1 MRRVAST
8 SSRVWIWGMSDQ
20 DWAMFRATTPRMPRN
35 GWRPGAICPRVVSI
49 VAGSPVGEGES
60 FVAESSSPGRE
71 EALTGT
77 AAARTSSCVIRP
89 PGPLPDT
96 RARSTFS
103 CRASFRVAGAA
114 LTRAVVES
122 TTVVVSVAGLLGLV
136 FSTEEG
142 ISVAPATVTDDWLAS
157 VEISAPSAEPS
168 SSSMSTSPTRRRS
181 PSTAPNRRTV
191 PATGEGSSEV
201 ALSVSTSTRG

>member
-8 SSRVWIWGMSDQ
+8 SSRVWIWGISDQ

-35 GWRPGAICPRVVSI
+35 GWRPGAICPRVVS
-49 VAGSPVGEGES
+49 VVTGSPIEEGES
-60 FVAESSSPGRE
+60 SGALSFSPGWKG
-71 EALTGT
+71 ALTGT

-96 RARSTFS
+96 RTRSTSS

-122 TTVVVSVAGLLGLV
+122 TTVVVSVAGLLGPV
-136 FSTEEG
+136 FLSEEG
-142 ISVAPATVTDDWLAS
+142 ISVAPATVTDDWLAL
-157 VEISAPSAEPS
+157 VEISAPSTEPS

-191 PATGEGSSEV
+191 PATGDGNSEV